1 MLPVRLPLML
11 GEVAAESAGA
21 LSLLP
26 PLLAIGLALFLRRIG
41 WALLI
46 GVVAGALIVAR
57 GDVVEAAVAL
67 FRDYLVGDSGNAY
80 AHGLILVF
88 TTLLGTMVGVITRNG
103 SMQALIARLI
113 RPGRDRRHGQQL
125 TCGLGL
131 AVFFDDYANTLVVGT
146 SMRPITDRLK
156 ISREKLAFLIDAT
169 AAPVAG
175 LAVIS
180 TWVAFEVGEIQSA
193 FRLEAG
199 QQVNAYWIF
208 VQTLPYRFY
217 SILLLVFVWTV
228 ARSGRD
234 FGPMARAEHRAVS
247 TGAVSRVGSAAAVA
261 MDELP
266 EGVKRRGLAVNA
278 VVPLLGLVVVLVA
291 GLCVLGGDLALEVM
305 LAASVLAS
313 LVSVV
318 LTLATGAL
326 SFRETLVGWYLGGS
340 SMFAALWILVLA
352 WGLGAVCGREALGT
366 GTYLAELVGQSLPV
380 ELMPAL
386 SFVLAAGIALA
397 TGSSFSTMT
406 LLIPIS
412 VGMTWNLLEAPVVD
426 DPLMLGALGAVLAG
440 AIFGDHCSPIS
451 DTTVLSSAASGC
463 DHLDHVATQAP
474 YAFAIAIASLLVGYV
489 PIGWGVPVVIC
500 LPAGLAVAIAIPLV
514 LGRLPGEPHVQEM
527 QQGQQG
533 QAEVVVDP
541 E

>member
-1 MLPVRLPLML
+1 MLLVRLPQLL
-11 GEVAAESAGA
+11 GAAAAESVGA
-21 LSLLP
+21 WSLLP
-26 PLLAIGLALFLRRIG
+26 PVLAIGLALLFRRIG

-67 FRDYLVGDSGNAY
+67 FRDYLVGDSENVY
-80 AHGLILVF
+80 AHGLILIF

-103 SMQALIARLI
+103 SMQALIARLL

-146 SMRPITDRLK
+146 SMRPITDGLK

-175 LAVIS
+175 LAMIS
-180 TWVAFEVGEIQSA
+180 TWVAFEVGEIDSA
-193 FRLEAG
+193 YRLEAG
-199 QQVNAYWIF
+199 REVNAYWVF
-208 VQTLPYRFY
+208 LQTLPYRFY

-247 TGAVSRVGSAAAVA
+247 TGAVSRTGTAAPPA

-266 EGVKRRGLAVNA
+266 EGVQRRGLVRNA
-278 VVPLLGLVVVLVA
+278 LVPLLGLIVVLVA
-291 GLCVLGGDLALEVM
+291 GLCIYGGELALEVM
-305 LAASVLAS
+305 LVASLVAS

-318 LTLATGAL
+318 MTLATRAL
-326 SFRETLVGWYLGGS
+326 SFTETLVGWKLGGA

-366 GTYLAELVGQSLPV
+366 GTYLAELTGQSLPV
-380 ELMPAL
+380 EMMPAL

-474 YAFAIAIASLLVGYV
+474 YAFAIAIAALLVGYV
-489 PIGWGVPVVIC
+489 PIGWGVPVWIC
-500 LPAGLAVAIAIPLV
+500 LPAGLVVAIAIPLV
-514 LGRLPGEPHVQEM
+514 LGRLPGEAEVEED
-527 QQGQQG
+527 
-533 QAEVVVDP
+533 QAEVVIDP
-541 E
+541 D

>member
-1 MLPVRLPLML
+1 MLPLRLPLLL
-11 GEVAAESAGA
+11 GEAAAESAAVAVGA
-21 LSLLP
+21 WSLLP
-26 PLLAIGLALFLRRIG
+26 PVLAIGLALLFRRIG

-46 GVVAGALIVAR
+46 GVVSGALIVAR
-57 GDVVEAAVAL
+57 GDVVEAAIAL
-67 FRDYLVGDSGNAY
+67 FRDYLVGDSKNAY

-103 SMQALIARLI
+103 AMQALIARLI

-146 SMRPITDRLK
+146 SMRPITDRLR

-175 LAVIS
+175 LALIS

-193 FRLEAG
+193 FRSEAG
-199 QQVNAYWIF
+199 QEVNAYWVF
-208 VQTLPYRFY
+208 VQTIPYRFY

-234 FGPMARAEHRAVS
+234 FGPMARAEHRAVT
-247 TGAVSRVGSAAAVA
+247 TGAVSRAGSVAPAA

-266 EGVKRRGLAVNA
+266 AGVKRRGLAINA
-278 VVPLLGLVVVLVA
+278 LVPLLGLVVVLVA
-291 GLCVLGGDLALEVM
+291 GLCLYGGGLALEVM
-305 LAASVLAS
+305 LGASVLMS
-313 LVSVV
+313 LVSVE
-318 LTLATGAL
+318 LTLATRAL
-326 SFRETLVGWYLGGS
+326 SPRETLKGWYLGGA

-366 GTYLAELVGQSLPV
+366 GTYLAELTGQSLPV
-380 ELMPAL
+380 EMMPAL

-463 DHLDHVATQAP
+463 DHLDHVSSQAP
-474 YAFAIAIASLLVGYV
+474 YAFVIAIASLLVGYV
-489 PIGWGVPVVIC
+489 PIGWGVPVWIC

-514 LGRLPGEPHVQEM
+514 FGRLPGE
-527 QQGQQG
+527 
-533 QAEVVVDP
+533 AEVEEDPAEVAVDP